1 MAPGE
6 LVAIRPPRAG
16 LPKPALPH
24 LRGFDREELG
34 RFVTEHLGGPSF
46 RATQIFEWLH
56 RHRVPTLEAMTNV
69 SRADRA
75 RLAEHA
81 GLPALCVDA
90 VQRAADGTRK
100 LRLRT
105 PDGHAIESVLIPNEG
120 RGLTQ
125 CVSSM
130 VGCSLTCRF
139 CATATL
145 GFQRNLA
152 TWEIVD
158 QVYRAQD
165 LLAGE
170 AAEGTGASDP
180 SVEAPGGARAYVPR
194 ITNLVFMGMGEPLHN
209 YGQVRRALAI
219 LTDAHGAAIAGRRIT
234 VSTAGLVPAIERFGR
249 EGLAQEVGLA
259 ISLNASTD
267 AVRDQV
273 MPINTRWPIERLLQ
287 AVRGLPTPRRRR
299 VTFEYVLLAGKN
311 DDPADARRLGTL
323 LRGMGGHLNVIP
335 FNPHPGA
342 PYARPSAARVQAFVQ
357 QCRAVGLEVH
367 VRTPRGD
374 DIAAACG
381 QLALEGGRSTSASS
395 PAEAR

>member
-1 MAPGE
+1 MAATE
-6 LVAIRPPRAG
+6 LVAIRPPRQG
-16 LPKPALPH
+16 LPKPHLPH
-24 LRGFDREELG
+24 LRDLDRPALQ
-34 RFVTEHLGGPSF
+34 RWMQARLPGPGF

-56 RHRVPTLEAMTNV
+56 RHRVASFEGMTNLG
-69 SRADRA
+69 RADRA
-75 RLAEHA
+75 GLSAHA
-81 GLPALCVDA
+81 SLPKLGVEL

-105 PDGHAIESVLIPNEG
+105 TDGHAIESVLIPNEG

-165 LLAGE
+165 LLAAE
-170 AAEGTGASDP
+170 AEHEGA
-180 SVEAPGGARAYVPR
+180 AWAPR

-209 YGQVRRALAI
+209 YVQVRRALAI
-219 LTDAHGAAIAGRRIT
+219 LMDEHGAAIAGRRIT
-234 VSTAGLVPAIERFGR
+234 VSTSGLVPGIERFGR
-249 EGLAQEVGLA
+249 EGLGHEVGLA
-259 ISLNASTD
+259 ISLNASDD
-267 AVRDQV
+267 ATRDRI
-273 MPINTRWPIERLLQ
+273 MPINTRWNIECLLE
-287 AVRGLPTPRRRR
+287 AVRGMPTPRRRR
-299 VTFEYVLLAGKN
+299 VTFEYVLLAGVN
-311 DDPADARRLGTL
+311 DDPADARRLAVL
-323 LRGMGGHLNVIP
+323 LRDHHVGGGHINAIP

-342 PYARPSAARVQAFVQ
+342 PFARPSEARVRAFVQ
-357 QCRAVGLEVH
+357 ECRRRGLEVH

-381 QLALEGGRSTSASS
+381 QLALEGGGAVPGGSTPPPAVEAS
-395 PAEAR
+395 